1 MRNRKAA
8 GETQTGLPLVPGFLD
23 HGEGAAAVIA
33 AVQGLGTQSN
43 TRLEGTAGSVGNPAD
58 LKNMVDPQ

>member
-1 MRNRKAA
+1 MFVRKSRRR
-8 GETQTGLPLVPGFLD
+8 GTSTVQWVII
-23 HGEGAAAVIA
+23 AAVTTIIIIA